1 MSRAIYPI
9 IDILKGEKQ
18 RFPLSFAEVFEAEGA
33 AREDEFTY
41 TARFEVRAEGPV
53 RDRIRTRLRE
63 EDPAEAERLIAL
75 LDDND
80 WSVSVLVDNY

>member
-9 IDILKGEKQ
+9 ISVLKGADP
-18 RFPLSFAEVFEAEGA
+18 RFPLSFVQAFEAEGA

-41 TARFEVRAEGPV
+41 TARLEASESRT
-53 RDRIRTRLRE
+53 RDRIRARLRAQ
-63 EDPAEAERLIAL
+63 DPTEAERLIAL
-75 LDDND
+75 LDEND

>member
-18 RFPLSFAEVFEAEGA
+18 RFPLSFAEVFEAEDA
-33 AREDEFTY
+33 SREDEFTY
-41 TARFEVRAEGPV
+41 TARFKVSDEGPA
-53 RDRIRTRLRE
+53 RDRIRARLRAQ
-63 EDPAEAERLIAL
+63 DPEEAERLIAL
-75 LDDND
+75 LDEND

>member
-1 MSRAIYPI
+1 MSRAICPI

-18 RFPLSFAEVFEAEGA
+18 RFPLSFAEAFEAEGA
-33 AREDEFTY
+33 TRDDEFTY
-41 TARFEVRAEGPV
+41 TARFEVPTEGAA
-53 RDRIRTRLRE
+53 RDRIRARLRA
-63 EDPAEAERLIAL
+63 EDPGEAERLIAL